1 MYEVA
6 LASARVGLAL
16 EPRTHLGG
24 DMSKQYARTIPE
36 DRTRSHLEKKH
47 AKLASRIEALDSRMS
62 LTPNEELEL
71 HQLKKEKLWAKDA
84 LESVG

>member
-1 MYEVA
+1 
-6 LASARVGLAL
+6 
-16 EPRTHLGG
+16 
-24 DMSKQYARTIPE
+24 MSKQHARTIPQ

-47 AKLASRIEALDSRMS
+47 AELASRIEALDSRMS

-71 HQLKKEKLWAKDA
+71 HQLKKRKLRAKDA